1 MKRNMELVLAIL
13 SAIEADEMATG
24 GGSVVSLDLPGYSRE
39 EVLYHV
45 RLLRDAELIEIE
57 ESEKAEND
65 LKWKSLRLT
74 WKGHEFLSLSGR
86 DGDLWNRVKKQAWE
100 TGTSSFEI
108 LKNKL
113 IELAMRIFL
122 NI

>member
-1 MKRNMELVLAIL
+1 M
-13 SAIEADEMATG
+13 
-24 GGSVVSLDLPGYSRE
+24 
-39 EVLYHV
+39 YHI